1 MKLTKNDGAAN
12 ASGASGLVSK
22 GVEITGDILF
32 AEELRVVG
40 KVVGKVVSETGT
52 LVIEQAGRVEAQV
65 EVGICVIRG
74 TLNGDVKAQSRIEI
88 YKTGRVRGDLMA
100 PILLVEEGAIINGSI
115 GMGKA
120 GGSRLSEEIQRDD
133 NGEKIQVNADGKASR
148 AAQTN

>member
-1 MKLTKNDGAAN
+1 MKLAKNDVDAH
-12 ASGASGLVSK
+12 ASTPGLVSK

-40 KVVGKVVSETGT
+40 RVVGKVISETGS

-88 YKTGRVRGDLMA
+88 YKTGRVRGDLTA
-100 PILLVEEGAIINGSI
+100 PVLLVEEGAVINGSI

-120 GGSRLSEEIQRDD
+120 GGRVSGELQPGDNGEEIQV
-133 NGEKIQVNADGKASR
+133 KTDGKASR
-148 AAQTN
+148 AAQNN

>member
-1 MKLTKNDGAAN
+1 MKLAKNEGDAHT
-12 ASGASGLVSK
+12 SASGLVSK
-22 GVEITGDILF
+22 GVEISGDILF

-40 KVVGKVVSETGT
+40 RVTGKVVSEKGS

-88 YKTGRVRGDLMA
+88 YKTGRVRGDLNA
-100 PILLVEEGAIINGSI
+100 PVLLVEEGAEINGSI

-120 GGSRLSEEIQRDD
+120 GGRPSEEIQPGD
-133 NGEKIQVNADGKASR
+133 NGEKIQVKTDGKASR
-148 AAQTN
+148 AAQIN

>member
-1 MKLTKNDGAAN
+1 MKLAKNNDEEAR
-12 ASGASGLVSK
+12 ASGLVSK

-40 KVVGKVVSETGT
+40 RVVGKVISETGT

-74 TLNGDVKAQSRIEI
+74 MVNGDVKAQSRIEI

-100 PILLVEEGAIINGSI
+100 PVLLVEEGAIINGSI

-120 GGSRLSEEIQRDD
+120 GGGRLSEEIQPGD
-133 NGEKIQVNADGKASR
+133 NGEKIQVKTDGKASR

>member
-1 MKLTKNDGAAN
+1 MKLAKNEGDAQT
-12 ASGASGLVSK
+12 SASGLVSK
-22 GVEITGDILF
+22 GVEISGDILF

-40 KVVGKVVSETGT
+40 RVTGKVVSEKGS

-88 YKTGRVRGDLMA
+88 YKTGRVRGDLSA
-100 PILLVEEGAIINGSI
+100 PVLLVEEGAEINGSI

-120 GGSRLSEEIQRDD
+120 GDRLSEEVQPGD
-133 NGEKIQVNADGKASR
+133 NGEKIQVKSDGKASR
-148 AAQTN
+148 AAQIN